1 MGFGPVTGICQ
12 LNPCCDGLICLT
24 QLLQSICDGSQLKD
38 KLSRKYMCGF
48 QCKEGKNPN
57 PSWPQPAESAQFGE
71 LWSGE
76 PLKKLTSILEKSINW
91 WMVCRLSRVEE
102 MVVPL
107 TSVQTESV
115 KCGPKVK
122 DNCQKPGQ
130 KHVDRARK
138 EHPLWSWMTW
148 LIIPAVWFLESPTH
162 PEGELGYKRK
172 GMISTSLI
180 GL

>member
-1 MGFGPVTGICQ
+1 MGLGPVTGICQ

-38 KLSRKYMCGF
+38 KLSRKYTCGF
-48 QCKEGKNPN
+48 QCKEGKKPN

-71 LWSGE
+71 PWPGE

-91 WMVCRLSRVEE
+91 WMVCRLSHVEE

-122 DNCQKPGQ
+122 DNCQNQGKNMLTVQGKNTHFEAGWPGWSSQ
-130 KHVDRARK
+130 LCGFWRALPTQRVNSVTK
-138 EHPLWSWMTW
+138 EKGWS
-148 LIIPAVWFLESPTH
+148 LPPS
-162 PEGELGYKRK
+162 
-172 GMISTSLI
+172 
-180 GL
+180 